1 MFRDARRRIG
11 EPVLVFLATLVG
23 LALPYIGALVYL
35 VSRPAE
41 TLEDVRSRRVELHCA
56 TPVGLPQVDLDA
68 ALTAEAKIAL
78 VDDTIPLVPR
88 AEPRTA
94 DA

>member
-1 MFRDARRRIG
+1 MTMLREQCAKCDAPL
-11 EPVLVFLATLVG
+11 EQLWQTC
-23 LALPYIGALVYL
+23 PY
-35 VSRPAE
+35 
-41 TLEDVRSRRVELHCA
+41 CA